1 MASFY
6 VLHQNA
12 GDTLKTSSRK
22 YLDFLDMLLVARDED
37 GNGLTD
43 TDIRDE
49 VSTFMF
55 AGTSPEYI

>member
-1 MASFY
+1 
-6 VLHQNA
+6 
-12 GDTLKTSSRK
+12 
-22 YLDFLDMLLVARDED
+22 MLLVAKDED

-55 AGTSPEYI
+55 AGRLT

>member
-1 MASFY
+1 MFKI
-6 VLHQNA
+6 VPQDQCREDITN
-12 GDTLKTSSRK
+12 TSSRK
-22 YLDFLDMLLVARDED
+22 CLDFLDMLLVAKDED

-55 AGTSPEYI
+55 AGTVTNA